1 MDIIKNCAKQKD
13 LGIDKYTFDNVNT
26 KVKID
31 YITNGNDNFI
41 SVVKYMFGKM
51 YYYDIADNSM
61 KFIFLDE
68 LRNAYR
74 LFDVKNIN

>member
-1 MDIIKNCAKQKD
+1 
-13 LGIDKYTFDNVNT
+13 
-26 KVKID
+26 
-31 YITNGNDNFI
+31 
-41 SVVKYMFGKM
+41 MFGKM

-74 LFDVKNIN
+74 LFDVKNIH